1 MNSEKRKTILND
13 QKKYGANMYNYKKQ
27 LMLWANIIS
36 ALGIMSFKGI
46 VPKILA
52 SSVINKTIV
61 ASCVEVSKE
70 ACLFMIFT
78 P

>member
-1 MNSEKRKTILND
+1 
-13 QKKYGANMYNYKKQ
+13 
-27 LMLWANIIS
+27 MLWANIIS